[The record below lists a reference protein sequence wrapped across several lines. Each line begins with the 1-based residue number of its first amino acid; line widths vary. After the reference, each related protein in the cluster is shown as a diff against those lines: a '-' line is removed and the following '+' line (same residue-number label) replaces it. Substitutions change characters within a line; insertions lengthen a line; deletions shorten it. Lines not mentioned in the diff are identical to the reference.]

1 MSTDLTAGLTPF
13 QSYAI
18 WGFVVAVLLIFAR
31 GCCALFDDLAAW
43 LDRRQVK
50 ARRIQLA
57 ADVLRNVV
65 PVSVDRERELATLM
79 GHQYSPQDRVI
90 HVQVWPPT
98 RES

>member
-1 MSTDLTAGLTPF
+1 MNTDLTAGLTPF
-13 QSYAI
+13 QSFAL
-18 WGFVVAVLLIFAR
+18 WGFVSVVLLGFTY
-31 GCCALFDDLAAW
+31 GVVSALHDLDVW
-43 LDRRQVK
+43 WHRRQEK
-50 ARRIQLA
+50 ARRVQLA